1 MFSTVTEFDYV
12 LNFLVFS
19 QYSFEQA
26 WLIEGFTLW
35 QKMSRK
41 NYLITDWSNIK
52 L

>member
-12 LNFLVFS
+12 LNFLIFS

-35 QKMSRK
+35 QKNVK
-41 NYLITDWSNIK
+41 EK
-52 L
+52 LLDHRLEQH